1 MTESTLKISCSSC
14 RKTIPTPAAVQRP
27 HTAASVPTSRP
38 CLPVPCARDTCRVSK
53 THSQLR
59 LPHQD
64 DASAGRWRSRFERR
78 TAVPEFRAL
87 PSRPARRDQ
96 PGRWSPAVQN
106 RSTAGGVNRRVRT
119 GASERAQQTRRRACQ
134 RQRRLGRPRPP
145 ASVRVRARQA
155 RAAETPTRRGP
166 SAGSILHSMPPRSF
180 RSAQHID
187 APASHSHHH
196 GMLRRRR
203 GRGANIARFVRELIQ
218 HMHRQRAALTMART
232 RAVCVYSPAG
242 VRALAGCVEP
252 AFLGP
257 ALLPRS
263 ACRGAELP
271 RSDRTTDATPAVRV
285 QAVGASAVLAR
296 MRRISPSALQQA
308 HSAASSTSSS
318 APVSDPSVTP
328 ACAHHA

>member
-1 MTESTLKISCSSC
+1 MRAVSSSAAAVRCCLARGNALRSAGPPGVTESTLKISCSSC

-38 CLPVPCARDTCRVSK
+38 CLPVPCARDTCRVFK

-134 RQRRLGRPRPP
+134 RQRRLGPSASARVRPRACAPGAGGRDTDPQGAFRGIDPP
-145 ASVRVRARQA
+145 LHAPAVLPFC
-155 RAAETPTRRGP
+155 AAHRC
-166 SAGSILHSMPPRSF
+166 AGVPLPPPR
-180 RSAQHID
+180 H
-187 APASHSHHH
+187 APTPRP
-196 GMLRRRR
+196 RRKYR
-203 GRGANIARFVRELIQ
+203 
-218 HMHRQRAALTMART
+218 
-232 RAVCVYSPAG
+232 
-242 VRALAGCVEP
+242 
-252 AFLGP
+252 
-257 ALLPRS
+257 
-263 ACRGAELP
+263 
-271 RSDRTTDATPAVRV
+271 
-285 QAVGASAVLAR
+285 
-296 MRRISPSALQQA
+296 
-308 HSAASSTSSS
+308 
-318 APVSDPSVTP
+318 
-328 ACAHHA
+328 